1 MPLLNILL
9 KGFAWRFYKENSGLL
24 LFFFVSI
31 ISYCFFIKT
40 AGVYRQEES
49 VFYHLMLMMT
59 FITSPLVML
68 MVFTLWLLYTIK
80 SWQFVARLLRQDEN
94 RFLFYSTTSYSWS
107 TQFKAWLL
115 MQLAISLP
123 LIGYWI
129 FASIL
134 GIIYHSWS
142 IPFLTLLYIF
152 LLALISAWL
161 YVFLVNRAERSSRSS
176 ILIRLSKKHKKHF
189 STLFI
194 YRIFDQEKLLYLL
207 IKALSLLTMTALFR
221 LFQDA
226 AEQQIAP
233 VIILGVTTIHSF
245 FIFQEQYFQ
254 ESRLHLLRNLPIS
267 REKLFFSFA
276 LVYFLITLP
285 ETLWLFS
292 KFPVSLSLT
301 SCIFGLCIAF
311 LFRSIV
317 LLTGMNVFKYL
328 LLIFGLFVLLFYL
341 ILLLRPEF
349 ISFTCLTISFSI
361 YYFRFYKPFF

>member
-9 KGFAWRFYKENSGLL
+9 KGFAWKFYKENSGLL

-80 SWQFVARLLRQDEN
+80 SWQFVARQLKQNEN
-94 RFLFYSTTSYSWS
+94 RFLFYSMTSYSRAK
-107 TQFKAWLL
+107 QFKAWL
-115 MQLAISLP
+115 MTQLAISLP
-123 LIGYWI
+123 LIGYWL
-129 FASIL
+129 FASVL
-134 GIIYHSWS
+134 GTIYHSWL
-142 IPFLTLLYIF
+142 IPLLTLLYIF
-152 LLALISAWL
+152 LLALISASL
-161 YVFLVNRAERSSRSS
+161 YLFLVNRPERAGTSS
-176 ILIRLSKKHKKHF
+176 ILIRLSRKHTKHF

-194 YRIFDQEKLLYLL
+194 YRIFDQGKLLYIL
-207 IKALSLLTMTALFR
+207 IKVLSLLAMTALFR
-221 LFQDA
+221 LFPDA
-226 AEQQIAP
+226 ADQQIAP
-233 VIILGVTTIHSF
+233 LIILSVTTIHSF
-245 FIFQEQYFQ
+245 LIYQEQQFQ
-254 ESRLHLLRNLPIS
+254 ESRLHLLRNLPLS
-267 REKLFFSFA
+267 RIKLFFSFA

-292 KFPVSLSLT
+292 KFPFLLSLM
-301 SCIFGLCIAF
+301 SCIFGLSISF
-311 LFRSIV
+311 LFRSTV

-328 LLIFGLFVLLFYL
+328 LLIFCLFVSLFYL

-349 ISFTCLTISFSI
+349 LSLICLIISFSI
-361 YYFRFYKPFF
+361 YYFRFYKPSL